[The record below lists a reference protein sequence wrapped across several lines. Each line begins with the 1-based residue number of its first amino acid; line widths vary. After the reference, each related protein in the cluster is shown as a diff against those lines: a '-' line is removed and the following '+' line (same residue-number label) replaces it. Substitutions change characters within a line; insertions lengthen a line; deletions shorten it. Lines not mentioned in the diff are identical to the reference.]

1 MYKMAKASKKG
12 QKIWVLILYII
23 ILLGLLA
30 GFLIP
35 MNFQAEDIAGSM
47 LVMQIPDAF
56 SKFLATFGFTLDVTG
71 VGSALAIS
79 SQMSFIAGSLEIS
92 IDVNAWC
99 TILYAVITV
108 LSIICIIPAII
119 GCMNRKDKATRKA
132 EKAAKKAA
140 KAAKKAEKR
149 GEVLEDTAAEETLT
163 DPFDE
168 EPPVPNNSKKKKK
181 ETTFHTAFTL
191 EVLAAIVLFVMNLL
205 VIVDMEYIGASAC
218 IPIAIAFAVVVV
230 VGFIQ
235 RMIASKGSG
244 LIKFI
249 LFLLSL
255 IALLIAFFDISALV
269 PSLGSMISNAFP
281 EYGTITG
288 GFYGGGGAD
297 SLEHLTNFVFYTHGN
312 ITSLFT
318 DSLTTAGYAWIVGS
332 FILGILILVN
342 CFLDLLGIY
351 KKTNKFMLVVNQIR
365 YVLELAAMI
374 LCVIMVAVDTD
385 LTFGLMLI
393 IAAVLVVASWVINL
407 IRLIRY
413 KKVKETEVEEIEPDE
428 TEQGAYFV
436 PARQEPAQ
444 TIYVS
449 SFAEPAYAAAYSGSS
464 YDLPEADHK
473 TYYPHFAVI
482 NPVLDESAATTAK
495 PSAAAQPQ
503 PAASASQPAPAADA
517 YRVQTLYNGP
527 VDRFISKLSNDEK
540 VEFARVFLERSE
552 RPLYSIHEYH
562 VGGDNTTFFSDV
574 LIYYTAVRDLI
585 SEGLMAK
592 IYEEDMSKV

>member
-1 MYKMAKASKKG
+1 MAKASKKG

-35 MNFQAEDIAGSM
+35 MNFEAEDIAGSM
-47 LVMQIPDAF
+47 LVMQIPDAL
-56 SKFLATFGFTLDVTG
+56 SKFLATFGVTWDALAG
-71 VGSALAIS
+71 AGSSLAIS
-79 SQMSFIAGSLEIS
+79 SQMSFIAGEFEIS
-92 IDVNAWC
+92 IDINAWG

-108 LSIICIIPAII
+108 LSVICIIPAIV
-119 GCMNRKDKATRKA
+119 GCVNRKDKATRKA

-140 KAAKKAEKR
+140 KAAAKAEKR
-149 GEVLEDTAAEETLT
+149 GEVLEDASTAEDAVT

-168 EPPVPNNSKKKKK
+168 EPPVPNNNKKKK
-181 ETTFHTAFTL
+181 ETTYHTAFTL
-191 EVLAAIVLFVMNLL
+191 EVMAAIVLFIMNLL
-205 VIVDMEYIGASAC
+205 VIVDMEYIGAGAC
-218 IPIAIAFAVVVV
+218 LPIAIAFAVVVV

-235 RMIASKGSG
+235 RMVASKGSG

-255 IALLIAFFDISALV
+255 IALLAAFFDISALV
-269 PSLGSMISNAFP
+269 PSLGSIIGEKFP

-365 YVLELAAMI
+365 YILELAAMI
-374 LCVIMVAVDTD
+374 LCIIMVAVDTD

-393 IAAVLVVASWVINL
+393 ISAVLVFLSWLINL
-407 IRLIRY
+407 IRLIHY
-413 KKVKETEVEEIEPDE
+413 NKVKAAEVDEIEPDE

-444 TIYVS
+444 TVYVS
-449 SFAEPAYAAAYSGSS
+449 SFMEPAYAAAYSSS
-464 YDLPEADHK
+464 AFEVPEADHK

-482 NPVLDESAATTAK
+482 NPVLDESQAPVPASK
-495 PSAAAQPQ
+495 SAAPQPAASQPQ
-503 PAASASQPAPAADA
+503 PAASADT

-527 VDRFISKLSNDEK
+527 TDRFISKLSNDEK
-540 VEFARVFLERSE
+540 VEFARVFLERAE

-585 SEGLMAK
+585 SDGLMAK
-592 IYEEDMSKV
+592 IYEEDMAKV